1 MSNRASRRRDV
12 REFRH
17 HVHRGHVITHLID
30 AGADLSGTP
39 MLARIAAAWRAAIP
53 QRRPSCFAC
62 ETGFADITA
71 TAGAFLFATPSAAA
85 DLASVSVLCTE
96 CWRCLP
102 DSDIEDAAVSLLR
115 QISPHGRFL
124 DAR

>member
-17 HVHRGHVITHLID
+17 HVHRGHIVTHLVD
-30 AGADLSGTP
+30 AGSDLSGTP
-39 MLARIAAAWRAAIP
+39 MLARIATAWRAAIS
-53 QRRPSCFAC
+53 QRKPSCFGC
-62 ETGFADITA
+62 EASFANTIA
-71 TAGAFLFATPSAAA
+71 TPGAFLFATPSGVA
-85 DLASVSVLCTE
+85 DLASVSVLCST
-96 CWRCLP
+96 CWHGLP
-102 DSDIEDAAVSLLR
+102 DSAVDDAAVSLLR